1 MAHVRFLPPLTK
13 VTGSKTMNIDAKTV
27 RELCIRLIDTI
38 NLERSLL
45 LDEKD
50 NLSRNIVL
58 LVNRRNAHTLKGAD
72 TNIANDTEILV
83 MQYFVG
89 G

>member
-1 MAHVRFLPPLTK
+1 MLFR
-13 VTGSKTMNIDAKTV
+13 STV